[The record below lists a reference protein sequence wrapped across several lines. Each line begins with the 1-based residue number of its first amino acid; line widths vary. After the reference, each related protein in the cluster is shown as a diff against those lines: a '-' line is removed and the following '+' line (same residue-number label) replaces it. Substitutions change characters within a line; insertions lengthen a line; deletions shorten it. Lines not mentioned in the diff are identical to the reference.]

1 MILFIIGMA
10 FAGYKTIGQ
19 AYGDE
24 EVYPAW
30 TNNLAM
36 IMSMSPVIVS
46 VAYFVV
52 SMIHTRGMSIYPAD
66 DFKPKA
72 H

>member
-1 MILFIIGMA
+1 MNIFAKIYFYANWYALTPIMILFIIGMA

-30 TNNLAM
+30 TNNL
-36 IMSMSPVIVS
+36 
-46 VAYFVV
+46 
-52 SMIHTRGMSIYPAD
+52 GL
-66 DFKPKA
+66 
-72 H
+72 

>member
-30 TNNLAM
+30 TNNLGLKLK
-36 IMSMSPVIVS
+36 
-46 VAYFVV
+46 YF
-52 SMIHTRGMSIYPAD
+52 IFTFSI
-66 DFKPKA
+66 
-72 H
+72 